1 MEKTNNNN
9 RPKLELLLNKP
20 VTVKLLKDKPFEGSS
35 SYGNYLL
42 YTVEHDG
49 IEKAYF
55 ATPEVHQELAQ
66 HGLKVGDEFILTKV
80 AHQNGRRI
88 TPKIEVEM
96 IKKIVEAELP
106 KTTEPPKSTL
116 ADGLKTI
123 METSLREAVEL
134 TKDVQG
140 IPFHTDDVQKIASCL
155 FIART
160 RTNGYN

>member
-42 YTVEHDG
+42 YTVEHEG

-55 ATPEVHQELAQ
+55 ATPEVHQEIVM
-66 HGLKVGDEFILTKV
+66 HTPKVGDEILLTKI

-88 TPKIEVEM
+88 TPKIEVEV
-96 IKKIVEAELP
+96 IKKSVEKEILKPIEPSSPSIV
-106 KTTEPPKSTL
+106 
-116 ADGLKTI
+116 DGLKAI
-123 METSLREAVEL
+123 MEKSLKEAVEI
-134 TKDVQG
+134 TRTVQNV
-140 IPFHTDDVQKIASCL
+140 PFQNEDIQKIASCL